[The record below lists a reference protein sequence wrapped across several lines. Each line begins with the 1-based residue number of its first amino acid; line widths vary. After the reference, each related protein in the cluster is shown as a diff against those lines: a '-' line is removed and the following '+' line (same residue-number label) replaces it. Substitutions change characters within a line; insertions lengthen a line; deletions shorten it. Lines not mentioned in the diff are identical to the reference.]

1 MGRTEPG
8 DDTLL
13 KQVSGRIS
21 LFRKLILEAT
31 NCNLRGMK
39 AHVSSSPGSVLPIG
53 YKLVK
58 SLRYKN
64 TSLADD
70 GKDGTR

>member
-8 DDTLL
+8 APVVSTDIGSRLTYWNYSLGSTLL

-21 LFRKLILEAT
+21 LFRVA
-31 NCNLRGMK
+31 C
-39 AHVSSSPGSVLPIG
+39 